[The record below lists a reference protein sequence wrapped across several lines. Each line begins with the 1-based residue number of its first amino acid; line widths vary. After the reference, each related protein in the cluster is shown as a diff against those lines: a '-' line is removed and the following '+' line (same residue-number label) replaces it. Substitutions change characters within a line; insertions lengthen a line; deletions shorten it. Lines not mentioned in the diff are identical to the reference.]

1 MLPLSCQVVADKC
14 VQQMQQAGLLSLRL
28 CPKAKPP
35 PSTEGGK
42 RCAGSKEVRKRYWKR
57 AGQDRSPTVW
67 GGRRAISDRPYG
79 CGGERRMANGE
90 RPDRRLGRVEGGERV
105 AAVGERR
112 RCVSTKD
119 IRRAPQQGVPTRE
132 VIDLIRRCAP
142 PSPEGK
148 VLVAGD
154 RWGCGGRM
162 GKGGSRPSPTSKW
175 KIENRNWTMENGQWK
190 MENEG
195 RWLFKFSAKR
205 THSLSIVH
213 YPLSIKKAGHPK
225 MPGF

>member
-1 MLPLSCQVVADKC
+1 MCAVGAAGRVTLPPA
-14 VQQMQQAGLLSLRL
+14 

-57 AGQDRSPTVW
+57 EGQDPPLRGMRRWLEDEDRPGDRSLRMRRGDGGRQVAAPTDAVGVVKTAALRGAGDRGAARRFNQVGGRSMIAPTGAEGNGGW
-67 GGRRAISDRPYG
+67 PMGSDPTAASGGRR
-79 CGGERRMANGE
+79 E
-90 RPDRRLGRVEGGERV
+90 GERV

-148 VLVAGD
+148 VLVVGD
-154 RWGCGGRM
+154 RCGCGGRM

-175 KIENRNWTMENGQWK
+175 KTENG
-190 MENEG
+190 E
-195 RWLFKFSAKR
+195 
-205 THSLSIVH
+205 
-213 YPLSIKKAGHPK
+213 
-225 MPGF
+225 

>member
-1 MLPLSCQVVADKC
+1 MLPLSCQAVADKC

-57 AGQDRSPTVW
+57 EGQDRSPTVW

-79 CGGERRMANGE
+79 CGGERRMANGHPYRYEGSHEGAGVKSSWRAADCRPYGGRGGRADAQWVSLRGAVVDRRTPNGE
-90 RPDRRLGRVEGGERV
+90 RPDRRQWREEGGERV
-105 AAVGERR
+105 VAVGERR

-119 IRRAPQQGVPTRE
+119 IRRAPQQDHPY
-132 VIDLIRRCAP
+132 
-142 PSPEGK
+142 
-148 VLVAGD
+148 
-154 RWGCGGRM
+154 GCGGRM

-175 KIENRNWTMENGQWK
+175 KTENG
-190 MENEG
+190 E
-195 RWLFKFSAKR
+195 
-205 THSLSIVH
+205 
-213 YPLSIKKAGHPK
+213 
-225 MPGF
+225 

>member
-1 MLPLSCQVVADKC
+1 MVAEDRWGC
-14 VQQMQQAGLLSLRL
+14 GEGRADAQWASLRG
-28 CPKAKPP
+28 A
-35 PSTEGGK
+35 E
-42 RCAGSKEVRKRYWKR
+42 
-57 AGQDRSPTVW
+57 
-67 GGRRAISDRPYG
+67 GRRRAAGCRPYG
-79 CGGERRMANGE
+79 CGGGKADAQWASLRGAVVDRRTPNGE
-90 RPDRRLGRVEGGERV
+90 RPDRRQWREEGGERV
-105 AAVGERR
+105 VAVGERR
-112 RCVSTKD
+112 RCVSNED

-195 RWLFKFSAKR
+195 RWHFKSSAKR

-213 YPLSIKKAGHPK
+213 YPLPIKKAGHPK